1 MSLVGLIVGIVLI
14 IFTISMVIVSV
25 SKTPDN
31 LRGFYG
37 AMFWL
42 ISLGGILGGLYL
54 VVAYFIA

>member
-1 MSLVGLIVGIVLI
+1 MLI